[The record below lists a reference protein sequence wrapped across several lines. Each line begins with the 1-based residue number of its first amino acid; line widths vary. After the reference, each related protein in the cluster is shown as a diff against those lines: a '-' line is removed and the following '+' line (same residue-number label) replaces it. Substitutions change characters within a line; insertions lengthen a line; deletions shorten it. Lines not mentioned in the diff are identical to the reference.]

1 MQRLLRA
8 LIEKCCGISFP
19 DWRFFR
25 FPLLTNPSLIHI
37 LLVFTENCMAKKPIQ
52 GKDFLIRNPDVV
64 LREEDP
70 DGALLFNP
78 DTNQVLVLNTTGLF
92 IWKHCD
98 GYRNPPDILKAIK
111 ETFEEI
117 PQAEVEANVKDFIT
131 QLQTKGFIGLSDSI
145 K

>member
-1 MQRLLRA
+1 
-8 LIEKCCGISFP
+8 
-19 DWRFFR
+19 
-25 FPLLTNPSLIHI
+25 
-37 LLVFTENCMAKKPIQ
+37 MAKKSTARKDSLIQ
-52 GKDFLIRNPDVV
+52 NPDVV

-78 DTNQVLVLNTTGLF
+78 DTNQILVLNTTGLF

-98 GYRNPPDILKAIK
+98 GSRNPADILNAIK
-111 ETFEEI
+111 ETFEDI

-131 QLQTKGFIGLSDSI
+131 QLQAKGFIGLSESG